1 MKGWTKIYMTRDY
14 TRANIIKG
22 MLEENSVAVVI
33 LNKLDSSYVN
43 FGDLEIFVP
52 EHHVEI
58 ARKLIDND
66 QLN

>member
-52 EHHVEI
+52 EQHVEI